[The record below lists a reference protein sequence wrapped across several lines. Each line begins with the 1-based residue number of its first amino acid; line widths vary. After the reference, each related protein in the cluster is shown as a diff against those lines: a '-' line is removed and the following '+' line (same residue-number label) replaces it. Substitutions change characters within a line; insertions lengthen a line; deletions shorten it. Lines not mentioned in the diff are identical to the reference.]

1 MNAQRDISFSICKAF
16 AIIFVVLSHAGGPA
30 WLSSFVFQFHVPVFF
45 LCAGYFFKPT
55 TLNDEKTFF
64 LKRLRSLY
72 FPFVRWSL
80 FFLIIHNALFYTGL
94 LNETYGNG
102 AGGVLHPYNW
112 PVFSQRVWNV
122 VFGMSGYDE
131 FLTGSYWFF
140 RSLFVGSLGFFVLLK
155 ILHHYNRRKPIH
167 HLVGAIVVLLWL
179 TILWMLTSGLY
190 VPGIAQGGYR
200 ELMGASLLGLGF
212 LYRYFSE
219 RIKLNLQVLLCCLIL
234 LVVSTIYFP
243 TSMAPHPTLLQ
254 FFTLPLT
261 ALAGFFLLRRL
272 SLLLAT
278 RTGFLTRT
286 LAYIGDHSLYV
297 FAFHLVAFKLVSM
310 LKVEVLGL
318 PWEAVGGH
326 PVVQAGAA
334 TDGFFLLYVLVGVA
348 VPLLW
353 NAGYKYLERTFHFN
367 LSLSSLLNWDLS
379 RQIAALVWLLLKGF
393 GRGIYWLLRFIVLSV
408 NRFFNGL
415 ISLGKG
421 IIEASRPRDELPEG
435 EEDEEEEEDDRED
448 GGSNFGRDLFS

>member
-55 TLNDEKTFF
+55 ALNDEKTFL

-102 AGGVLHPYNW
+102 AGGVLHPYSW

-140 RSLFVGSLGFFVLLK
+140 RSLFVGSLGFYVLLK

-179 TILWMLTSGLY
+179 TILWMLTSGLH
-190 VPGIAQGGYR
+190 VPGMAQGGYR

-219 RIKLNLQVLLCCLIL
+219 RIKLNLQVLLCCLIF

-243 TSMAPHPTLLQ
+243 TSI
-254 FFTLPLT
+254 
-261 ALAGFFLLRRL
+261 
-272 SLLLAT
+272 
-278 RTGFLTRT
+278 